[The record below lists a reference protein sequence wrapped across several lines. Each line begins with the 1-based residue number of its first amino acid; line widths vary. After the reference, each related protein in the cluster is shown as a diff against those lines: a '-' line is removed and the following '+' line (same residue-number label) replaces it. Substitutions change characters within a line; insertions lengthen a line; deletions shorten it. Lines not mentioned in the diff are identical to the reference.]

1 MKTRLVIYLSLLFLS
16 VSNFAQEGFSSFHER
31 NDFLLTSPG
40 AMKHGLYGYD
50 NPALLTYVDNFD
62 LMFAF
67 SNRYDKLSEL
77 KNWGL
82 FAAVSNVGFGVVH
95 NRIGGYT
102 INDYKLSLAA
112 GDRDLSFGVG
122 YGWSA
127 GDKNIFKRTDI
138 VTIGA
143 LLRPVKYLS
152 VGLTGTTSTTINS
165 REGYAEVAIRPF
177 GNETVSVFGDF
188 SYRNKALPGIKT
200 TGWSLGF
207 SAEVLPGLI
216 LTGKRNF
223 ETEIS
228 SAGISLG
235 LGNVGFSYQAHIDD
249 GNDAT
254 KGSGIDYRTYAI
266 RVGNYDRNLISYLF
280 PQKNYLEMNL
290 LGETKYQRYKIFDN
304 SNTLFSIIQQIN
316 TAKDDPAILGIAINT
331 SGMNINKEFMWEIRE
346 RLREFKQS
354 GKKVI
359 IFADNPDLTIYHLAS
374 VADKIVMDPI
384 GQLNILG
391 YLMGRTFYKNTLD
404 KLGVG
409 IDELRFFK
417 YKSAFENFAR
427 EQMTEADKEQR
438 QKLTDNAYEL
448 TRKEICEE
456 RNFTYEQFD
465 NYVNNYGI
473 LLANIA
479 LENKLVDTLARWDAL
494 PEIIKNLE
502 KADRNIVSAGSLE
515 KFKSP
520 KDNYWSEPNRIA
532 IIYALGECAMD
543 QGITARKLVKDVE
556 AAGNDPLVKAIV
568 LRVDSPGGD
577 GMASDYIAEAI
588 KKIKK
593 IKPVIVSQGTVAAS
607 GGYWLS
613 MYADTIVAAPNTL
626 TGSIGV
632 ISLWAYNNG
641 LKEKIGFSTDY
652 VKRGEHADLNFGMTL
667 PFIGLSL
674 PDRPLTKEERDRY
687 EWTINNMYKDF
698 VSKVSF
704 GRKMTSEYVDSIG
717 QGRIWSGTD
726 GKKLGLVDVIGGLDD
741 AVKIAKQK
749 AGISQD
755 ELVNIIQY
763 PEMPLISFD
772 FLQPKIFG
780 IETKED
786 ESINFL
792 RFRLQN
798 AGKPMPVLPMDNYDM
813 MK

>member
-40 AMKHGLYGYD
+40 AMKYGLYGYD

-67 SNRYDKLSEL
+67 SNRYYKLSEL

-200 TGWSLGF
+200 TGLSLGF

-290 LGETKYQRYKIFDN
+290 LGETKYQRYKLFDK
-304 SNTLFSIIQQIN
+304 SNTLLSIIQQIKA
-316 TAKDDPAILGIAINT
+316 AKDDPSIKGIAINT

-391 YLMGRTFYKNTLD
+391 CLMGRTFYKNTLD

-448 TRKEICEE
+448 ARKEICEE

-556 AAGNDPLVKAIV
+556 TAGNDPLVKAIV

-813 MK
+813 VK